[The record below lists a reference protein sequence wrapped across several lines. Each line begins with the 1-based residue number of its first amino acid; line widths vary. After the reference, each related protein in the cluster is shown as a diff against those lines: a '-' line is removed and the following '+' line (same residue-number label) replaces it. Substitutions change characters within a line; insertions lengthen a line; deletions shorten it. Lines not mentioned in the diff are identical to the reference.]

1 LPSVFTESGGGTQPK
16 SKLKRGIIITLIVA
30 GVAVVIGI
38 IVGIVWFNRRRAR
51 DAEVRRFV

>member
-1 LPSVFTESGGGTQPK
+1 M
-16 SKLKRGIIITLIVA
+16 IVA